1 MKKFIREKFNSILRS
16 EAHKAGVIPV
26 QSPDDENQRLAEIE
40 RLGIMDRDLSGERKY
55 NTMTQVASYL
65 TGCKHSMINILE
77 SKIQQCKSSFG
88 FNMIENTVI
97 KEMPREISVCQY
109 TLENPSQPLVIEDL
123 WEDERT
129 KNMSKMKGGPPF
141 RFYAGSPLMSS
152 RGYSVGT
159 ICVLDPSP
167 KTLSH
172 QQIDGLR
179 LLSDQ
184 VVEMLEGDAGRT
196 MVGKDEKL
204 DEGSQKIEGQ
214 YYSAVTILFADF
226 VGFTK
231 MVENTEPGDLLETLN
246 TFFSGFEKII
256 QKNNVLKVKT
266 IGDCFMCVGGIPG
279 QHKSHAHDV
288 CTAAKDMLQFV
299 DGTNIQQEVMG
310 RPRWELRIG
319 IHSGPVIAG
328 NSGDSF
334 DIWGDAVNIAARMES
349 SGETGKIHITE
360 KTADYLEG
368 QGKLTPRGDI
378 DLKNK
383 GTWSTFFLEDLS

>member
-1 MKKFIREKFNSILRS
+1 M
-16 EAHKAGVIPV
+16 
-26 QSPDDENQRLAEIE
+26 
-40 RLGIMDRDLSGERKY
+40 
-55 NTMTQVASYL
+55 
-65 TGCKHSMINILE
+65 
-77 SKIQQCKSSFG
+77 
-88 FNMIENTVI
+88 
-97 KEMPREISVCQY
+97 
-109 TLENPSQPLVIEDL
+109 
-123 WEDERT
+123 
-129 KNMSKMKGGPPF
+129 
-141 RFYAGSPLMSS
+141 
-152 RGYSVGT
+152 
-159 ICVLDPSP
+159 
-167 KTLSH
+167 
-172 QQIDGLR
+172 
-179 LLSDQ
+179 
-184 VVEMLEGDAGRT
+184 
-196 MVGKDEKL
+196 
-204 DEGSQKIEGQ
+204 
-214 YYSAVTILFADF
+214 
-226 VGFTK
+226 
-231 MVENTEPGDLLETLN
+231 LETLN

-279 QHKSHAHDV
+279 QHKSHAYDV
-288 CTAAKDMLQFV
+288 CNAAKDMLQFV